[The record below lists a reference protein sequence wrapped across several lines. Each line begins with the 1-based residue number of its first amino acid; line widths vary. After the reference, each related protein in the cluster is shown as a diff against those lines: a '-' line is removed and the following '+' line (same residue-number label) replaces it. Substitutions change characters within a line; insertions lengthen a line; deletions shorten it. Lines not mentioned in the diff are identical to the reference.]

1 MLNRR
6 PGQSP
11 AEYAEPIEHQPRT
24 LSQRVVDALL
34 DWDIGERWMLA
45 LAIVCALAMLPAV
58 YGRCG

>member
-6 PGQSP
+6 PNQSP
-11 AEYAEPIEHQPRT
+11 AEYADPWDYQPRT
-24 LSQRVVDALL
+24 LSQRIADALA

-45 LAIVCALAMLPAV
+45 LVIVCALAMLPAV